1 MSEESPLSFRPRRGR
16 ILPLT
21 MGGIALALTGVV
33 AVLMGSTGWKPGD
46 QLMLVTLGLLMF
58 ALMWRYASIRADATP
73 SGLRVRNLMLS
84 RTVPWAEIER
94 IRFQDGDP
102 WVSLDLA
109 EGDALA
115 VMAIQRADGERGRE
129 QARRLADL
137 IRSRR
142 QAT

>member
-1 MSEESPLSFRPRRGR
+1 MSEESSLSFRPRRGR

-73 SGLRVRNLMLS
+73 DGLRVRNLMLS

-142 QAT
+142 QAI